1 MNNSRIQKVLDDNLL
16 LEQFS
21 ELLIAEINDDDE
33 PLDKKGRQLLNLC
46 LTDNNAD
53 AFFIAI
59 CGWSVNSLLDK
70 LNV

>member
-1 MNNSRIQKVLDDNLL
+1 MNNSRIQKVLDDNLI

-33 PLDKKGRQLLNLC
+33 PLDKKGRHLC